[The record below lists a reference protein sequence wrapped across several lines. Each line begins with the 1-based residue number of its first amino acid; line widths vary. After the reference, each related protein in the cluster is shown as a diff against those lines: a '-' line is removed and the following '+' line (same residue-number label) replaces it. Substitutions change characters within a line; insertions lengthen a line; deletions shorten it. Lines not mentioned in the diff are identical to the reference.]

1 MVGIRGGC
9 HWPRLRRARKRID
22 ELTAKIIALHEPE
35 NRANRP
41 PDIIDH
47 VLALHRSDPQF
58 LPETDLGIAILEPI
72 YAPLDT
78 MAHTISFMLYEL
90 LRDPDLLQRARAEA
104 DALFAQGTPTAQ
116 GIQQLD
122 VIKRAY
128 MEALRLHST
137 VPLTI
142 RTVANSFEFA
152 GCTVPAG
159 RHVILQFTLPHH
171 LPAYFPNPERFDI
184 DRFAPPRNEHQQPGV
199 YMPYGVGTHRCPGS
213 NLAEFTTTTAM
224 AALLHDV
231 ELALVPPGYVLT
243 PRKIK
248 AHPHPPSRQI
258 IQISPGAQ
266 ALGPR
271 QRQRQWR
278 RSRG

>member
-1 MVGIRGGC
+1 M
-9 HWPRLRRARKRID
+9 
-22 ELTAKIIALHEPE
+22 
-35 NRANRP
+35 
-41 PDIIDH
+41 
-47 VLALHRSDPQF
+47 LALYRSDPQF

-90 LRDPDLLQRARAEA
+90 LRDPDLLRRARAEA
-104 DALFAQGTPTAQ
+104 DELFAQGTPTTQ

-128 MEALRLHST
+128 LETLRLHST

-159 RHVILQFTLPHH
+159 HPVVLQFTLSHH
-171 LPAYFPNPERFDI
+171 MPEYFPIPERFDI

-199 YMPYGVGTHRCPGS
+199 YMPYGVGTHRCLGS
-213 NLAEFTTTTAM
+213 NLAEFTTTAAM
-224 AALLHDV
+224 ATLLRDV
-231 ELALVPPGYVLT
+231 ELALVPPDYLLT
-243 PRKIK
+243 QRKVKRIPTR
-248 AHPHPPSRQI
+248 HPGRSFKFR
-258 IQISPGAQ
+258 
-266 ALGPR
+266 LVR
-271 QRQRQWR
+271 R
-278 RSRG
+278 RSANIGASAVAENEAG